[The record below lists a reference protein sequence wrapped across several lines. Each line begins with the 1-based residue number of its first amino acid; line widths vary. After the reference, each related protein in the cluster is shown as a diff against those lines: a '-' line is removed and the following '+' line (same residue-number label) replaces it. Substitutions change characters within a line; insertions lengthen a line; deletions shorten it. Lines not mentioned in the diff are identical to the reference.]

1 MTLIPISR
9 RKDVAFAPGTYD
21 VRGWLVRT
29 QLDDEKVGKVD
40 DIIVDADGRPHY
52 LDVDLR
58 GFDRHVLVPMH
69 RAHPAAENEVV
80 WVEGLSRDRIGTL
93 PAYAHDVETLTPAYE
108 SRLADAWD
116 AAVSGRTD
124 PARPMERTSEGA
136 YEYARLGAMEDYRVA
151 SADTDPRGWTV
162 VAGDGRKIG
171 EVKELIIETS
181 TMSARYLDCDVDEKD
196 LELEPI
202 DRHVLIP
209 VRRARLD
216 ADHRKVIV
224 DGVFSTDLTR
234 YPVYGGL
241 PLTDDFEHK
250 LEAVYGPYD
259 ERTADRDTE
268 AHRRSAS
275 AAGGEGREGAR
286 DVRVQQRDQEV
297 LIRVTGDDVI
307 IEKRPRA

>member
-9 RKDVAFAPGTYD
+9 RKDVTFAPGTFD

-40 DIIVDADGRPHY
+40 DIIIDADGRPHY

-69 RAHPAAENEVV
+69 RAHPAAEDEVV
-80 WVEGLSRDRIGTL
+80 WIEGLAKDHVGAI
-93 PAYAHDVETLTPAYE
+93 PAYAHDVEALTPAYE
-108 SRLADAWD
+108 SRLAEAWD
-116 AAVSGRTD
+116 AAASGRID
-124 PARPMERTSEGA
+124 PARPIDPTTDGMHG
-136 YEYARLGAMEDYRVA
+136 YARLSAMEDYRVA
-151 SADTDPRGWTV
+151 SADSDPRGWTV
-162 VAGDGRKIG
+162 IAGDGRKIG

-181 TMSARYLDCDVDEKD
+181 TMSARYLDCDIDEKD

-216 ADHRKVIV
+216 ADHKKVVV
-224 DGVFSTDLTR
+224 DGVFSSDLTR

-241 PLTDDFEHK
+241 PLADDFEHR

-259 ERTADRDTE
+259 ERTADRDT
-268 AHRRSAS
+268 AARRP
-275 AAGGEGREGAR
+275 AAAADGERREGTR
-286 DVRVQQRDQEV
+286 EVRVQQNEQEV

-307 IEKRPRA
+307 IEKRPRG